1 MLKRKFLVLRN
12 KEDGDGGSSGGG
24 GAGAAGAAGNAG
36 TGAAGAGAA
45 VAGGAGAA
53 GSDAGAAGEQSLFA
67 QVGAG
72 GQVDSGQG
80 DTGAAAGA
88 GTETPEQI
96 ALNASEKDTRRPPHV
111 PAKFWNAEKGE
122 INAEAW
128 GNSTK
133 ALESR
138 MKDIGLPP
146 KSADEY
152 KFDPPAAFK
161 DAGLDL
167 DPAMAKQMR
176 DDALAQGLTQKQYE
190 WIMGKYYSELEG
202 MVNMSA
208 KVGGERLKADLMGH
222 YKTPEAMQQNV
233 SLALSV
239 VKAFG
244 DEAEL
249 AAAMGPQGNT
259 PAWVYRVLAKVGK
272 ELREDPGAQNDGI
285 LAQDDIG
292 ELMRGK
298 PGDEDAPYWNPQ
310 HPQHKS
316 VVAKVQRHHEA
327 QSNARKRKAA

>member
-1 MLKRKFLVLRN
+1 MLKRNWWVLRD
-12 KEDGDGGSSGGG
+12 KEDGEGGSAGGG
-24 GAGAAGAAGNAG
+24 SASDAGSQDAAGAAGQG
-36 TGAAGAGAA
+36 
-45 VAGGAGAA
+45 
-53 GSDAGAAGEQSLFA
+53 AGEQSLFA
-67 QVGAG
+67 QIGASG
-72 GQVDSGQG
+72 GQGGQPASGQG
-80 DTGAAAGA
+80 DAGA
-88 GTETPEQI
+88 TAGTGTETPEQI

-208 KVGGERLKADLMGH
+208 KVGGERLKADLMTH

-233 SLALSV
+233 GLALSV
-239 VKAFG
+239 VKAYG
-244 DEAEL
+244 DESEL

-272 ELREDPGAQNDGI
+272 ELKEDPGAQNAGI

>member
-1 MLKRKFLVLRN
+1 
-12 KEDGDGGSSGGG
+12 
-24 GAGAAGAAGNAG
+24 
-36 TGAAGAGAA
+36 
-45 VAGGAGAA
+45 
-53 GSDAGAAGEQSLFA
+53 
-67 QVGAG
+67 
-72 GQVDSGQG
+72 
-80 DTGAAAGA
+80 
-88 GTETPEQI
+88 
-96 ALNASEKDTRRPPHV
+96 
-111 PAKFWNAEKGE
+111 
-122 INAEAW
+122 
-128 GNSTK
+128 
-133 ALESR
+133 

-167 DPAMAKQMR
+167 DPAMSKQMR
-176 DDALAQGLTQKQYE
+176 EDALAQGLTQKQYE

-208 KVGGERLKADLMGH
+208 KVGGERLKADLMTH
-222 YKTPEAMQQNV
+222 YKTPEVMQQNV
-233 SLALSV
+233 GLALSV
-239 VKAFG
+239 VKAYG
-244 DEAEL
+244 DESEL

-272 ELREDPGAQNDGI
+272 ELKEDPGAQNDGI

-316 VVAKVQRHHEA
+316 VMAKVQRHHEA

>member
-1 MLKRKFLVLRN
+1 MLKRKFWVLRD
-12 KEDGDGGSSGGG
+12 KEDGEGGSAG
-24 GAGAAGAAGNAG
+24 GAESQGAAGAAGQG
-36 TGAAGAGAA
+36 
-45 VAGGAGAA
+45 
-53 GSDAGAAGEQSLFA
+53 AGEQSLFA
-67 QVGAG
+67 QIGAG
-72 GQVDSGQG
+72 DQGGQSAAGQG

-88 GTETPEQI
+88 GAETPEQI

-208 KVGGERLKADLMGH
+208 KVGGERLKADLMTH

-272 ELREDPGAQNDGI
+272 ELKEDPGAQNDGI

>member
-1 MLKRKFLVLRN
+1 MLKRKFWVLRN

-24 GAGAAGAAGNAG
+24 GA
-36 TGAAGAGAA
+36 GAAGAGAA

-72 GQVDSGQG
+72 VQGGQVDSGQG

-88 GTETPEQI
+88 GAETPEQI

-272 ELREDPGAQNDGI
+272 ELKEDPGAQNDGI

>member
-1 MLKRKFLVLRN
+1 MLKRNWWVLRN
-12 KEDGDGGSSGGG
+12 KEDGEGGSAGGG
-24 GAGAAGAAGNAG
+24 GAASGD
-36 TGAAGAGAA
+36 TGSQ
-45 VAGGAGAA
+45 GAA
-53 GSDAGAAGEQSLFA
+53 GSAAQGAGEQSLFA
-67 QVGAG
+67 QIGAG
-72 GQVDSGQG
+72 DQGDQGAAGQG
-80 DTGAAAGA
+80 DAGAAAGA

-167 DPAMAKQMR
+167 DPALAKQMR

-208 KVGGERLKADLMGH
+208 KVGGERLKADLMTH

-272 ELREDPGAQNDGI
+272 ELKEDPGAQNDGI

>member
-1 MLKRKFLVLRN
+1 MLKGNRWVLQD
-12 KEDGDGGSSGGG
+12 KGDGDGSDLGGG
-24 GAGAAGAAGNAG
+24 GSNGDAGNVSANDGQRAHAGGASADGGGEAGEKSLFASFGESGASDSAAVGGAGNAA
-36 TGAAGAGAA
+36 TGA
-45 VAGGAGAA
+45 
-53 GSDAGAAGEQSLFA
+53 
-67 QVGAG
+67 
-72 GQVDSGQG
+72 
-80 DTGAAAGA
+80 
-88 GTETPEQI
+88 ETPEQL

-208 KVGGERLKADLMGH
+208 KVGGERLKADLMTH

-272 ELREDPGAQNDGI
+272 ELKEDPGAQNDCI

>member
-1 MLKRKFLVLRN
+1 MLKRNWWVLRN
-12 KEDGDGGSSGGG
+12 KEDGEGGSAGGG
-24 GAGAAGAAGNAG
+24 GAASGD
-36 TGAAGAGAA
+36 TGSQ
-45 VAGGAGAA
+45 GAA
-53 GSDAGAAGEQSLFA
+53 GSAAQGAGEQSLFA
-67 QVGAG
+67 QIGAG
-72 GQVDSGQG
+72 YQGYQGAAGQG
-80 DTGAAAGA
+80 DAGAAAGA

-167 DPAMAKQMR
+167 DPALAKQMR

-208 KVGGERLKADLMGH
+208 KVGGERLRADLMTH

-239 VKAFG
+239 VKAYG
-244 DEAEL
+244 DDAEL

-272 ELREDPGAQNDGI
+272 ELKEDPGAQNDGI

>member
-1 MLKRKFLVLRN
+1 MLKRNWWVLRN
-12 KEDGDGGSSGGG
+12 KEDGEGGSAGGG
-24 GAGAAGAAGNAG
+24 GAASGD
-36 TGAAGAGAA
+36 TGSQ
-45 VAGGAGAA
+45 GAA
-53 GSDAGAAGEQSLFA
+53 GSAAQGAGEQSLFA
-67 QVGAG
+67 QIGAG
-72 GQVDSGQG
+72 DQGDQGAAGQG
-80 DTGAAAGA
+80 DAGAAAGA

-208 KVGGERLKADLMGH
+208 KVGGERLKADLMTH

-272 ELREDPGAQNDGI
+272 ELKEDPGAQNDGI

>member
-1 MLKRKFLVLRN
+1 MLKRNWWVLRN
-12 KEDGDGGSSGGG
+12 KEDGEGGSAGGG
-24 GAGAAGAAGNAG
+24 GAASGD
-36 TGAAGAGAA
+36 TGSQ
-45 VAGGAGAA
+45 GAA
-53 GSDAGAAGEQSLFA
+53 GSAAQGAGEQSLFA
-67 QVGAG
+67 QIGAG
-72 GQVDSGQG
+72 DQGDQGAAGQG
-80 DTGAAAGA
+80 DAGAAAGA

-167 DPAMAKQMR
+167 DPALAKQMR

-208 KVGGERLKADLMGH
+208 KVGGERLRADLMTH

-239 VKAFG
+239 VKAYG
-244 DEAEL
+244 DDAEL

-272 ELREDPGAQNDGI
+272 ELKEDPGAQNDGI

>member
-1 MLKRKFLVLRN
+1 MLKRKFWVFQN
-12 KEDGDGGSSGGG
+12 KEDGDGGSAGGATENNTGNVSANNGQRADAG
-24 GAGAAGAAGNAG
+24 GTSADEGNEAGEKSLFASIAEGGASAGAAGGNAG
-36 TGAAGAGAA
+36 
-45 VAGGAGAA
+45 
-53 GSDAGAAGEQSLFA
+53 S
-67 QVGAG
+67 
-72 GQVDSGQG
+72 
-80 DTGAAAGA
+80 AAAGA
-88 GTETPEQI
+88 ETPEQI

-167 DPAMAKQMR
+167 DPAMNKQMR

-208 KVGGERLKADLMGH
+208 KVGGERLKADLMAH

-239 VKAFG
+239 VKAYG
-244 DEAEL
+244 DESEL

-272 ELREDPGAQNDGI
+272 ELKEDPGAQNDGI

-327 QSNARKRKAA
+327 QSNARKRRAA